1 MPGELG
7 ILRLVRSGTFR
18 DQAWERLRGGQSLL
32 AVLLV
37 FSLTLVGATSTVPLA
52 QRVTAAGLLTACWMA
67 GLTARRAAAGD
78 ENGWMAGGYAVTVA
92 ALFTIATVIA
102 PQSCVALFGIG
113 PQAFAVL
120 PPRHARRLVT
130 FLSVVPAV
138 RFVVFPPSALT
149 LASFCVVAALTL
161 MFSLSAGSWI
171 RRLIDQST
179 ERANLIAR
187 LRSAQAELER
197 CSEFRGRLAER
208 ERLAREIH
216 DTLTQG
222 FASILMLVQAAARTT
237 SEGTLAHGQLM
248 MAAQTARENL
258 AEARVLVAELAPASL
273 AGPLPEALQRLV
285 DRFGADLGIPVCFSV
300 TGTACE
306 LPHDC
311 EVALLRIAQE
321 GLANV
326 RRHAKARSVQLMLE
340 YEAGI
345 ARLTL
350 RDDGRGFTP
359 SPCPSGFGLRGMSS
373 RAQIVGGSLR
383 IRSAPGQG
391 TTIIFE
397 LPVRA
402 VGPAELAPVSL

>member
-1 MPGELG
+1 VS
-7 ILRLVRSGTFR
+7 LRLVRSGTFR
-18 DQAWERLRGGQSLL
+18 DQIWELFPGGQPLL

-37 FSLTLVGATSTVPLA
+37 FSLTLVGTTGAVPLA
-52 QRVTAAGLLTACWMA
+52 QRVTAVGLLIACWVAGLMA
-67 GLTARRAAAGD
+67 RWAAARD
-78 ENGWMAGGYAVTVA
+78 ESGWMAGGYAVTVA
-92 ALFTIATVIA
+92 ASFTSAVVIA

-120 PPRHARRLVT
+120 PPRHARKLAT

-138 RFVVFPPSALT
+138 RFVVSPPSTFT

-161 MFSLSAGSWI
+161 MFSPGAGSLI
-171 RRLIDQST
+171 RRLIGRSA
-179 ERANLIAR
+179 ERANLIAG
-187 LRSAQAELER
+187 LRSAQAEMER
-197 CSEFRGRLAER
+197 LCEFRGRLAER

-237 SEGTLAHGQLM
+237 SEGTPAHGQLM

-273 AGPLPEALQRLV
+273 AGPLPEALQRLA
-285 DRFGADLGIPVCFSV
+285 DRIGVDLGIPVCFSL

-306 LPHDC
+306 LPRDC

-326 RRHAKARSVQLMLE
+326 RRHAQARSVRLVLE
-340 YEAGI
+340 YEAVA

-359 SPCPSGFGLRGMSS
+359 SPRPSGFGLRGMSS

-391 TTIIFE
+391 TTVIFE
-397 LPVRA
+397 VPVGA
-402 VGPAELAPVSL
+402 VGLADPDPVSL